1 MDFIFGLILYVVAQ
15 HCIPTIFDVD
25 DMIYL
30 ILANSANVSNRLTT
44 TALDEFT
51 LSNIEDGTV

>member
-15 HCIPTIFDVD
+15 RCIPTVFDVD

-30 ILANSANVSNRLTT
+30 ILANSANVSNSLTIT
-44 TALDEFT
+44 ELDEVT
-51 LSNIEDGTV
+51 LNDIEDGTT